1 MTVRYPCHVPETLSR
16 LVVHAVVMIAAG
28 FAAGCAGLSSQ
39 LHEDRRT
46 NTDMRSCL
54 ALFKAADE
62 ATTPAADAEAVRIP
76 DFPYLRTNRFLASFA
91 EQNLDGRAFD
101 AWVRRQRDLDRQ
113 ARLTES
119 ANLPASNGTTTLPP
133 PDTLE
138 RCAARLIEHDFSEQ
152 KYRDL
157 LRESVRVPD
166 SYNRWA
172 QVLGLYPLPAIPV
185 RFGIMHLH
193 SAQRADFESPG
204 DGTPTR
210 VYAPPAT
217 PYDPAA
223 VRRILR
229 DMPRDSLGI
238 PRPDRR
244 GREHLL
250 AAFAPVFEIATK
262 TRDDRIG
269 APAYDAAGRVTVD
282 TTAPTVYRRL
292 AFTRFHGEIVIQLVY
307 TAWFP
312 ARTPSGLW
320 DPFAGKLDGVLWRVS
335 LGPDGRPILYD
346 SIHACG
352 CYHLFFPVEPWRIA
366 DAEHHGFHAEPPL
379 APVPGPVP
387 GPGQRIRLTVKSGTH
402 YLSGVAAAADRP
414 EDRASGRR
422 SYRLADADLLRALP
436 HPRGRKS
443 LYGPDGLIA
452 ASERPERFFLWP
464 MGVPSA
470 GAMRQWGHHA
480 TAFFGTRHFDDADLL
495 GRVLTR

>member
-1 MTVRYPCHVPETLSR
+1 
-16 LVVHAVVMIAAG
+16 
-28 FAAGCAGLSSQ
+28 
-39 LHEDRRT
+39 
-46 NTDMRSCL
+46 MRSCL
-54 ALFKAADE
+54 ALFKAADD
-62 ATTPAADAEAVRIP
+62 ATAPATDAEAVRIP
-76 DFPYLRTNRFLASFA
+76 GFPYLRANRFLASFA
-91 EQNLDGRAFD
+91 EQNLDRPAFD
-101 AWVRRQRDLDRQ
+101 AWVRRLRDLDRR

-119 ANLPASNGTTTLPP
+119 ANLPASNGTTTPT
-133 PDTLE
+133 PDALE
-138 RCAARLIEHDFSEQ
+138 RCAARLIEHDFAVQE
-152 KYRDL
+152 YRDL
-157 LRESVRVPD
+157 LRESARVPD

-172 QVLGLYPLPAIPV
+172 QALGLYPLSAIPV
-185 RFGIMHLH
+185 RFGIMSLH
-193 SAQRADFESPG
+193 GAQRADFASPG
-204 DGTPTR
+204 ADTPTR
-210 VYAPPAT
+210 IYAPAVM
-217 PYDPAA
+217 PYKPAA

-229 DMPRDSLGI
+229 AMPRDSLGV

-244 GREHLL
+244 SREHLL
-250 AAFAPVFEIATK
+250 DAFAPVFEVETE
-262 TRDDRIG
+262 TRDDRLG
-269 APAYDAAGRVTVD
+269 APAYDTAGRVTVD

-312 ARTPSGLW
+312 ARTPSGFW
-320 DPFAGKLDGVLWRVS
+320 DPFAGKLDGILWRVS

-366 DAEHHGFHAEPPL
+366 EAEQHGFYAEPPL
-379 APVPGPVP
+379 APVPGPAP

-402 YLSGVAAAADRP
+402 YLSGVAAGAERP
-414 EDRASGRR
+414 EDRAPGPGAHRLAYR
-422 SYRLADADLLRALP
+422 LAYRLADEDRLRALA

-495 GRVLTR
+495 ERVLAR